1 MTEKPMPEA
10 DLYEAEEIAAEY
22 LLHAGE
28 VALGDSCDELDR
40 FSDAALA
47 DQLVTAWA
55 ERIGKP
61 DFARL
66 VDAFGRLRSED
77 GATGRSEAR

>member
-1 MTEKPMPEA
+1 MNS
-10 DLYEAEEIAAEY
+10 
-22 LLHAGE
+22 E
-28 VALGDSCDELDR
+28 VALKDRCDELDK

-66 VDAFGRLRSED
+66 VDAFGRLRSEG
-77 GATGRSEAR
+77 GATGRGEPRCGSNAAERGFAGDPSFDHIS